1 MELLSFFICSTLSPA
16 RKNFFLESIHDAL
29 HKSCWKS
36 IHQVSWLQTN
46 LGTTVLENIV
56 IRSGRNTATIRF
68 PLTISDLQLKQITI
82 QEDHNIHT
90 YSLYCLVVLAVENS
104 RKPFLLVTSRHQI
117 FFIFSFLTKK
127 QKKEKKKKE
136 KFCTLFFNMT

>member
-1 MELLSFFICSTLSPA
+1 MLD
-16 RKNFFLESIHDAL
+16 NM
-29 HKSCWKS
+29 
-36 IHQVSWLQTN
+36 
-46 LGTTVLENIV
+46 V
-56 IRSGRNTATIRF
+56 IRNRKIVTIRF
-68 PLTISDLQLKQITI
+68 LTAILDLQLKQITI